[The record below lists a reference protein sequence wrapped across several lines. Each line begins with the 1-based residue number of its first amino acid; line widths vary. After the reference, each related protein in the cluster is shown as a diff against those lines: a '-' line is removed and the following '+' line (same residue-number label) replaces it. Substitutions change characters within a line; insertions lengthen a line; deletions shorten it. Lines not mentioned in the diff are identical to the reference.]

1 MGRKETVFKYFN
13 EQKEYTD
20 DRVALGIEKNS
31 LQIKSQQCNEKFL
44 RVIVDEISSTT
55 NRPPLS
61 AGLKGCGILYS
72 GRDIRYSFTLP

>member
-1 MGRKETVFKYFN
+1 MQVRYGSCSIYNFEI
-13 EQKEYTD
+13 
-20 DRVALGIEKNS
+20 LGYYVDSFRTSDLES
-31 LQIKSQQCNEKFL
+31 
-44 RVIVDEISSTT
+44 VISGTT

>member
-31 LQIKSQQCNEKFL
+31 LQIKSQ
-44 RVIVDEISSTT
+44 
-55 NRPPLS
+55 
-61 AGLKGCGILYS
+61 
-72 GRDIRYSFTLP
+72 